1 MLGQSIKGAEK
12 TNEVL
17 ELSRAVVDCMAGAAQ
32 VRSALVS
39 KIASLQDEVD
49 RLQRNAVDG
58 NTVKQLVGA
67 LASTGTIDR
76 FNEAYF
82 SEVRFGRECRTGAG
96 THSEHAPQER
106 NKGGFGLPQSVP
118 GRYHKWRIPGR
129 EQWRR
134 GLFKEAR
141 RVGKKSIREIR
152 NA

>member
-1 MLGQSIKGAEK
+1 M

-39 KIASLQDEVD
+39 KIASLQDEVE

-82 SEVRFGRECRTGAG
+82 QKCASDENAGQALARIVSMLPKNATKAASASPSPFQVDTTSGASRAENSG
-96 THSEHAPQER
+96 EAAFSRKLA
-106 NKGGFGLPQSVP
+106 GLAK
-118 GRYHKWRIPGR
+118 R
-129 EQWRR
+129 
-134 GLFKEAR
+134 A
-141 RVGKKSIREIR
+141 
-152 NA
+152 